1 MRQLVLGA
9 ILAAMIPLSAQAQ
22 EAGDPAAGEKAFAPC
37 KACHNFQKNGVGPDL
52 KGVVGRKA
60 GTYEG
65 YNYSAALKNSGI
77 TWDEAN
83 LHEWLK
89 NPKAKVPGT
98 KMIFQGYPDDK
109 KVSDVIAYL
118 KSQS

>member
-1 MRQLVLGA
+1 MRPHFLGA
-9 ILAAMIPLSAQAQ
+9 ALLLLLPLSAHAQ

-37 KACHNFQKNGVGPDL
+37 KACHNFEKNGVGPDL

-65 YNYSAALKNSGI
+65 YSYSAALKNSGI

-98 KMIFQGYPDDK
+98 KMVFPGYPDDK
-109 KVSDVIAYL
+109 KINDVIAYL
-118 KSQS
+118 KTKS

>member
-65 YNYSAALKNSGI
+65 YNYSAALRNRAS
-77 TWDEAN
+77 
-83 LHEWLK
+83 
-89 NPKAKVPGT
+89 PGT
-98 KMIFQGYPDDK
+98 RRICTRGY
-109 KVSDVIAYL
+109 VIAYL